1 MALTVGYVSGIIA
14 AGIHVLQIFLPTAL
28 ALIIAGVLKEESTAA
43 TWSVVGRA
51 LHSSYW
57 PQILRSDTSTSDSID
72 RRIKFLILLRPL
84 TLLVVTTAAIV
95 TPLGL
100 YDSILPGRSP
110 QQVPFSYVSDLS
122 PMGYGT
128 PPRSDLGFNRWCGDG
143 LPVVCPGS
151 DTVISYSRNGTTFTA
166 TMPYGYDSR
175 IPQTKVQIFQSGL
188 AEQSETVSSIF
199 DIQWR
204 SYNTQQDQDVNNDS
218 TVLVGGYRQ
227 LTTLILDDA
236 IEAVEGLIVDTISGG
251 IGFRNHTIP
260 SGIPLGVTWTE
271 DLLFIEPET
280 QCVNT
285 NLTLDFSLGGGNS
298 TFIVGEITDLV
309 ITDRGGFVSL
319 DHTYPHYDHTKPEL
333 NADLA
338 GRAYKAAWLFNV
350 YIASIF
356 NVTRPNLGALGYL
369 NSHVGKSFPLQ
380 GTVFPS
386 VDALSASTFEGS
398 YVNLFDL
405 TLTNSTPGPSNPFQ
419 ITEANFSTITTL
431 CQGEGEL
438 DLANIS
444 NIAIGCG
451 VLYGAP
457 RREDGTPSLIFTP
470 GSQWTLPMYT
480 CATGVKASVK
490 EVSFRYNGTDGL
502 KSLAPFSIQEQTNPS
517 NPVTWGV
524 ENTAMMLA
532 DGSPLWGLVSAST
545 QTSPELSVVQSPYLY
560 LPGDVSIA
568 TLPTAGTLQNLPGV
582 EFYSDA
588 LNTIFQLDSLG
599 SLWIGLADYTGKT
612 NLGIYAKWQNLS
624 RTAGGAAN
632 ILNLIWTDIAANA
645 VVGTKSWLPSPSL
658 TDLQKRQDQSSQ
670 VAQVPVTVYSSR
682 IQYNWLFAIPA
693 LVAVAISGLIG
704 LTTLALMVV
713 GHARPSKMKRYL
725 NALSPGRIL
734 ATFVYPNECDQQV
747 ATTTWLQTVGSKKI
761 ALPKRGLP
769 AAGGHVLHSIRRVP
783 TGHHGYQKLA

>member
-14 AGIHVLQIFLPTAL
+14 AGIHVLQIFLSTAL
-28 ALIIAGVLKEESTAA
+28 ALMIAGVLKEESTAA
-43 TWSVVGRA
+43 TWSVAGRA
-51 LHSSYW
+51 LHSSHW

-72 RRIKFLILLRPL
+72 RRIKFLILLKPL
-84 TLLVVTTAAIV
+84 ALLIVTAAAIV

-128 PPRSDLGFNRWCGDG
+128 PPRSDLGFNRQCGFDP
-143 LPVVCPGS
+143 LIVCPGS
-151 DTVISYSRNGTTFTA
+151 DTIIIYSGNDTTFTT
-166 TMPYGYDSR
+166 TMPYGYDAR
-175 IPQTKVQIFQSGL
+175 IPRRKVQLFQSGL

-204 SYNTQQDQDVNNDS
+204 SYTTQQDQDVNNGS
-218 TVLVGGYRQ
+218 TFLVGGYRQ

-260 SGIPLGVTWTE
+260 SGIPLGATWTE
-271 DLLFIEPET
+271 DLLFVEPET

-285 NLTLDFSLGGGNS
+285 NLTLDFSLGSWNS
-298 TFIVGEITDLV
+298 TLVGEAADLV
-309 ITDRGGFVSL
+309 ITDRGGFVNL
-319 DHTYPHYDHTKPEL
+319 NHTYPHYDRTKPEL
-333 NADLA
+333 NADLT
-338 GRAYKAAWLFNV
+338 GRAYQAAWLFNV
-350 YIASIF
+350 YIALIF
-356 NVTRPNLGALGYL
+356 NVTRPNPGAFGYL

-380 GTVFPS
+380 GTGFPS
-386 VDALSASTFEGS
+386 VDALSASTFEDS
-398 YVNLFDL
+398 YDDLFDL
-405 TLTNSTPGPSNPFQ
+405 TSTNSTLGPSNPFQ
-419 ITEANFSTITTL
+419 ITEANFSAITAL
-431 CQGEGEL
+431 CQSDGEMGF
-438 DLANIS
+438 ANIS
-444 NIAIGCG
+444 NIVVGCG

-457 RREDGTPSLIFTP
+457 RREDGTPSLVFTP

-502 KSLAPFSIQEQTNPS
+502 KSLVPFSIQEQTNPS
-517 NPVTWGV
+517 NPVTWGI
-524 ENTAMMLA
+524 ENTVMTLA
-532 DGSPLWGLVSAST
+532 EGSPLWGLVSAST

-560 LPGDVSIA
+560 LPGDTSLA
-568 TLPTAGTLQNLPGV
+568 SLPTVPSFQNLPGV

-588 LNTIFQLDSLG
+588 LNAIFKFDPLG
-599 SLWIGLADYTGKT
+599 PPLIGLADYTGKT

-624 RTAGGAAN
+624 RTAGGTAN
-632 ILNLIWTDIAANA
+632 IVNLIWTDIAANA
-645 VVGTKSWLPSPSL
+645 VVGTKSWLPSPPL

-693 LVAVAISGLIG
+693 LVTLAISGLIG

-769 AAGGHVLHSIRRVP
+769 AAGGYVLHSIRRVP

>member
-28 ALIIAGVLKEESTAA
+28 ALMIAGVLKEESTAA

-72 RRIKFLILLRPL
+72 RRIKFLILLKPL
-84 TLLVVTTAAIV
+84 ALLIVTAAAIV

-100 YDSILPGRSP
+100 YDTILPGRSP

-175 IPQTKVQIFQSGL
+175 IPRTKVQLFQSGL
-188 AEQSETVSSIF
+188 TEQSETVSSIF

-204 SYNTQQDQDVNNDS
+204 SYTTQQGQDVNNGS

-236 IEAVEGLIVDTISGG
+236 IEAVEGLIVNTISGG

-260 SGIPLGVTWTE
+260 SGIPLGATWTE

-285 NLTLDFSLGGGNS
+285 NLTLDFSLGSWNS
-298 TFIVGEITDLV
+298 TFVGGEITDLV
-309 ITDRGGFVSL
+309 ITDRGGFVNL
-319 DHTYPHYDHTKPEL
+319 NHTHPHYDRTKPEL
-333 NADLA
+333 NADLT

-350 YIASIF
+350 HIALIF
-356 NVTRPNLGALGYL
+356 NVTRPNPGAFGYL

-386 VDALSASTFEGS
+386 VDALSTSTFEDS
-398 YVNLFDL
+398 YSDLFGWP
-405 TLTNSTPGPSNPFQ
+405 LTNSTLGPSNPFQ
-419 ITEANFSTITTL
+419 ITDANFSTITTL

-444 NIAIGCG
+444 NIAVGCG
-451 VLYGAP
+451 VLYGTP

-480 CATGVKASVK
+480 CATSVKASVK

-502 KSLAPFSIQEQTNPS
+502 KSLAPFSIQERTNPS
-517 NPVTWGV
+517 NPVTWGI

-560 LPGDVSIA
+560 LPGDASLA
-568 TLPTAGTLQNLPGV
+568 TLPTIGGFQNLPGV

-588 LNTIFQLDSLG
+588 LNTIFQLDSPP
-599 SLWIGLADYTGKT
+599 IGLADYTGMT
-612 NLGIYAKWQNLS
+612 NLGMYAKWQNLS

-645 VVGTKSWLPSPSL
+645 VVGTKSWLPSPPL
-658 TDLQKRQDQSSQ
+658 TDPQKRQDQSSQ
-670 VAQVPVTVYSSR
+670 VAQVLVTVYSSR

-693 LVAVAISGLIG
+693 LVALAISGLIG

-734 ATFVYPNECDQQV
+734 ATFVYPNECDQQI

>member
-28 ALIIAGVLKEESTAA
+28 ALMIAGVLKEESTAA

-72 RRIKFLILLRPL
+72 RRIKFLILLKPL
-84 TLLVVTTAAIV
+84 ALLIVTAAAIV

-100 YDSILPGRSP
+100 YDGILPGRSP

-128 PPRSDLGFNRWCGDG
+128 PPRSDLGFNRQCGFDF
-143 LPVVCPGS
+143 LIVCPGS
-151 DTVISYSRNGTTFTA
+151 DTIISYSGNDTTLTT

-175 IPQTKVQIFQSGL
+175 IPQTKVQLFQSGL

-204 SYNTQQDQDVNNDS
+204 SYTTQQGQDVNNGS
-218 TVLVGGYRQ
+218 TFLVGGYRQ

-260 SGIPLGVTWTE
+260 SGMSLGATWTE

-285 NLTLDFSLGGGNS
+285 NLTLDFSLGSGNS
-298 TFIVGEITDLV
+298 TFVGEAIDLV
-309 ITDRGGFVSL
+309 ITDRGGFVNL
-319 DHTYPHYDHTKPEL
+319 NHTYPYYDRTKPEL
-333 NADLA
+333 NADLT

-350 YIASIF
+350 YIALIF
-356 NVTRPNLGALGYL
+356 NVTRPNPGAFGYL

-380 GTVFPS
+380 SIDFPS
-386 VDALSASTFEGS
+386 VDALSASTFENS
-398 YVNLFDL
+398 YENLFDL
-405 TLTNSTPGPSNPFQ
+405 TLTNSTLGPSNPFQ
-419 ITEANFSTITTL
+419 ITDANFSTITTL

-444 NIAIGCG
+444 NIAVGCG

-457 RREDGTPSLIFTP
+457 RREDGSPSLIFTP

-502 KSLAPFSIQEQTNPS
+502 KSLAPFSIQEQMNPS

-524 ENTAMMLA
+524 ENTAMTLVN
-532 DGSPLWGLVSAST
+532 GLPLWGLVSAST
-545 QTSPELSVVQSPYLY
+545 QTSPELSVVRSPYLY
-560 LPGDVSIA
+560 LPGDASLA
-568 TLPTAGTLQNLPGV
+568 TLPTIPSFQNLPGV

-588 LNTIFQLDSLG
+588 LNTIFKFDSLN
-599 SLWIGLADYTGKT
+599 SLPSGLADYTGKT
-612 NLGIYAKWQNLS
+612 NLGLYAKWQNLS

-645 VVGTKSWLPSPSL
+645 VVGTKSWLPSPPL

-693 LVAVAISGLIG
+693 LVALAISGLIG

-761 ALPKRGLP
+761 ALPKHGLP
-769 AAGGHVLHSIRRVP
+769 TTGGHVLHSIRRVP